1 MFIMSHSPIGICEV
15 PDISLLPNREE
26 RRKFRSARYSHTF
39 TEEIVRIDIGGK
51 TVKNTARSGGT
62 DNKNTDDL
70 FGEFEKGIRY
80 DQLPPIVVKI
90 GDTYYL
96 IDGFTRIR
104 ALKRRGQV
112 SWAFDVYEMNDGYT
126 IEDLRD
132 EIGLGANNHA
142 KCKAA
147 SKDDFKTR
155 ASAWVQRQGRV
166 VSKEEAKDWINSIPH
181 TFTQKEVAAMAKT
194 VIDNAYASTTL
205 TSFDSNEA
213 AAYLLS
219 EGYKVDGKEDSDGL
233 VGRLVCAQPNGTYGP
248 RNFCHML
255 KDVAEGKRSRINM
268 YLPSGKK
275 IADPAKLISD
285 QKEEFE
291 TLWNAVKECVV
302 LLKHNPDW
310 TPFEFGVRP
319 SQILDKDPD
328 GGVVSL

>member
-15 PDISLLPNREE
+15 PDISLLPNCEE
-26 RRKFRSARYSHTF
+26 RRKFRSARYSHTL
-39 TEEIVRIDIGGK
+39 TEEIARIDVGGK
-51 TVKNTARSGGT
+51 TVKNIVRAVGT

-90 GDTYYL
+90 GNTYYL
-96 IDGFTRIR
+96 IDGFTRVR

-142 KCKAA
+142 KCKSAT
-147 SKDDFKTR
+147 KDDFKTR
-155 ASAWVQRQGRV
+155 SSAWVQRQGRV
-166 VSKEEAKDWINSIPH
+166 VSKEEVKDWINSIPH
-181 TFTQKEVAAMAKT
+181 TFTQKEVAAMAKS

-205 TSFDSNEA
+205 TSFTSEEA
-213 AAYLLS
+213 AGYLLD

-291 TLWNAVKECVV
+291 TLWNAVKECAV

-328 GGVVSL
+328 GGVVNL